1 MNAFI
6 VELSNRKGEGARLT
20 EAIARRGIDITGFA
34 GVTTA
39 SSGAVVL
46 TTDDEAATRT
56 VLSDGGFST
65 REIELV
71 TATLADKPG
80 TLAAAFRKLADAG
93 VNVEAAM
100 PSGMGA
106 NGVNVAFATD
116 DPAKARQALGSDVMA
131 GASH

>member
-20 EAIARRGIDITGFA
+20 EAIARRGIDVTGFA
-34 GVTTA
+34 GVTA
-39 SSGAVVL
+39 GSNGAVVL
-46 TTDDEAATRT
+46 TTDDEAATQT
-56 VLSDGGFST
+56 VLSDAGFST

-100 PSGMGA
+100 PTGMNA
-106 NGVNVAFATD
+106 DGVNVGFATD
-116 DPAKARQALGSDVMA
+116 DPTKARQALGSDVMA
-131 GASH
+131 GATH